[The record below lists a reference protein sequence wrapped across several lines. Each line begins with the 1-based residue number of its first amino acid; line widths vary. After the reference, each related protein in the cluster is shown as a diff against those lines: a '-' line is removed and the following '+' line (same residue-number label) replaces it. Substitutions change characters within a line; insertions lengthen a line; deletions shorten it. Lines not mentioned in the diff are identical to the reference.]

1 MNLAT
6 GKIVEGAKVRC
17 KRGSIDRD
25 VGAGEVGYVTGF
37 ARFSSY
43 HGREV
48 CVQSAPSHVDSKWSG
63 WFWLSDVELADED
76 YTPTAEEEVGQ
87 TRLSTFE

>member
-1 MNLAT
+1 MTTQA
-6 GKIVEGAKVRC
+6 ICEGDKVKC
-17 KRGSIDRD
+17 KRGSIDRNI
-25 VGAGEVGYVTGF
+25 GEGEVGYVTGF

-63 WFWLSDVELADED
+63 WFWLSDVEPAN
-76 YTPTAEEEVGQ
+76 
-87 TRLSTFE
+87 

>member
-1 MNLAT
+1 MTTQAISH
-6 GKIVEGAKVRC
+6 GDKVRC

-25 VGAGEVGYVTGF
+25 VGAGEIGYVTGF

-43 HGREV
+43 HAREV
-48 CVQSAPSHVDSKWSG
+48 MVQSAPSHVDSKWSG
-63 WFWLSDVELADED
+63 WFWLSDVELADENC
-76 YTPTAEEEVGQ
+76 TPTAEEEVGQ

>member
-1 MNLAT
+1 MNISAE
-6 GKIVEGAKVRC
+6 KIVEGAKVRC

-43 HGREV
+43 HAREV
-48 CVQSAPSHVDSKWSG
+48 CVQSHPSHINSKWSG
-63 WFWLSDVELADED
+63 WFWLSDVE
-76 YTPTAEEEVGQ
+76 PV
-87 TRLSTFE
+87 S

>member
-1 MNLAT
+1 MFTSSDRGTAMQT
-6 GKIVEGAKVRC
+6 IREGDKVRC

-37 ARFSSY
+37 ARFSKY

-48 CVQSAPSHVDSKWSG
+48 RVQSAPSHIDSKWSG
-63 WFWLSDVELADED
+63 WFWLSDVE
-76 YTPTAEEEVGQ
+76 PIQ
-87 TRLSTFE
+87 